1 MVVSLRVKTRI
12 CGLENFTYNKF
23 PTLLKNDGYFTKL
36 IVLKSCTKS
45 HSGVDSTLKKLKK
58 KLKNCF
64 ICKFVHSKT
73 MVPPETPALPTFQ
86 VQCSHS
92 FENVRVDFA
101 DPLYCKEKPGDMS
114 KVCILLFTC
123 CVTQAVHLGITFKSS
138 TTFVNISYS
147 AIYFWKRSL

>member
-1 MVVSLRVKTRI
+1 MVVPLRVKTRI
-12 CGLENFTYNKF
+12 CGFENFAYNKF
-23 PTLLKNDGYFTKL
+23 PTLLKNDSYFTKL
-36 IVLKSCTKS
+36 IVLKSCIKS

-92 FENVRVDFA
+92 FENVGVDFA
-101 DPLYCKEKPGDMS
+101 NPLYCKEKSGDMS

-123 CVTQAVHLGITFKSS
+123 CVTRAVHLGIAFKSS
-138 TTFVNISYS
+138 ITFVNISYS
-147 AIYFWKRSL
+147 AIYIRKRSL